1 MSDGCTESEL
11 PTCNVCACQNDVCLE
26 NPSCCDVAWDAQCVA
41 ACGASDQDCGSSG
54 CEASALP
61 GCDGCECETCVCEG
75 DPTCCELAWDAS
87 CAEACGECG
96 QACSSDGCVP
106 SEDAGCNGCACEACV
121 CAEDASCC
129 DLAWDES
136 CAQACDLCD
145 GGCGFACGNGVLEPG
160 EACDE
165 GLANSDTVTDACR
178 TTCVLA
184 TCGDGVVD
192 SGENCD
198 DTNLTDGDGCD
209 SACAYE
215 NVAQPVEGSLVISEI
230 MYNPQVVFDDQGE
243 WFEVANLSEEI
254 VDLNGLLISNAVGE
268 THLVDSGAPLYLL
281 PGEFAVFGPLDDLT
295 VNGGVSLDYAY
306 GEY

>member
-1 MSDGCTESEL
+1 
-11 PTCNVCACQNDVCLE
+11 
-26 NPSCCDVAWDAQCVA
+26 
-41 ACGASDQDCGSSG
+41 
-54 CEASALP
+54 
-61 GCDGCECETCVCEG
+61 
-75 DPTCCELAWDAS
+75 
-87 CAEACGECG
+87 
-96 QACSSDGCVP
+96 
-106 SEDAGCNGCACEACV
+106 
-121 CAEDASCC
+121 
-129 DLAWDES
+129 
-136 CAQACDLCD
+136 
-145 GGCGFACGNGVLEPG
+145 
-160 EACDE
+160 
-165 GLANSDTVTDACR
+165 
-178 TTCVLA
+178 
-184 TCGDGVVD
+184 VVD

-306 GEY
+306 GTGLLLNNGGGDTLTLSYQETVLDGVAFDNGGDFPAALGVSLTLGNTSFAAALNDIGSNWCLGTSPYGDGSNLGTPGAANDPCPFCGDGFCDDNESCDGCANDCGGCGDGCTATGLPGCPGCACEACVCDLDPGCCSIAWDSVCVSLCSANCGQLCE